1 MIIINYI
8 HDTHLYVTYTYPIN
22 LQSSL
27 EFIQL

>member
-1 MIIINYI
+1 MITINY
-8 HDTHLYVTYTYPIN
+8 HSWYYNTYTYPIN